1 MAAAQGGEELL
12 IASDVFN
19 EAIVADDRGRD
30 TTEVQVTSRRSRVL
44 WLASFF
50 CWYCALLFLSVV
62 RVLFC
67 VCAFSCLRVIW
78 CL

>member
-1 MAAAQGGEELL
+1 MATAQGGEELL

-50 CWYCALLFLSVV
+50 TSMIIGGVHYSALWVKDDP
-62 RVLFC
+62 
-67 VCAFSCLRVIW
+67 
-78 CL
+78 

>member
-1 MAAAQGGEELL
+1 MATAQGGEELL
-12 IASDVFN
+12 IASDVLN

-50 CWYCALLFLSVV
+50 TSMIIGGVHYSALWV
-62 RVLFC
+62 REGFK
-67 VCAFSCLRVIW
+67 
-78 CL
+78 

>member
-1 MAAAQGGEELL
+1 MATAHGGEELL

-30 TTEVQVTSRRSRVL
+30 TTEVQVTSRRSRVF

-50 CWYCALLFLSVV
+50 ISMIIGGVHYSALWV
-62 RVLFC
+62 REGFK
-67 VCAFSCLRVIW
+67 
-78 CL
+78 